1 MQLVAQIAAS
11 EPAGGAAV
19 DQVVIATL
27 AAGAGFSILA
37 WLVTGHRS
45 GRVSYLGRAAAFSE
59 RASSLPG
66 WAALPAG
73 VAAASLLVA
82 LLGMYWDISLHIDVG
97 RDAGPLANPAHYLIL
112 AGLFGILAAGTLA
125 VFLPDE
131 RPGPAAV
138 RIAGDWHAP
147 VGGLLITAC
156 AAFALLGFP
165 LDDGWHRLFG
175 QDVTLWG
182 PTHLMLIGGA
192 TMTLVGLAVL
202 LAEGTRARRASG
214 ADSELPLVVR
224 ARRTGLMG
232 GLLIGLSTFQAEFD
246 FGVPQFRFV
255 LEPALLAIAA
265 ATALV
270 CARIWIGRGGAL
282 MAAVFF
288 VVVRGGIALT
298 VGEVFS
304 QTAPHLPL
312 YLAEAVCVELVA
324 LVLASRA
331 GNGRPNPIALGFGSG
346 LLIGTVGFAA
356 EYGWGQVAMPLPWTP
371 DLLPAGIVMATVGG
385 LAGGLLGAQ
394 LGSALRGE
402 LPSGRGVRRTAGLGL
417 VAIMAVIGFGLIT
430 SVPDDVRARVAL
442 EDVSPRPDREV
453 LATVRVD
460 PPSAASTPAWLNV
473 TAWQGGGL
481 VISPLDQVGANT
493 YRTEEPIPVGGDWK
507 AMVRLQMGN
516 EILAAPI
523 YLPRD
528 TAIPAPEVS
537 ARSSFTRAFVSD
549 HRVLQREQKQDVPGW
564 LTTVAP
570 LGVLAIAL
578 SLLATIAWGVERI
591 GRPWRRSAAE
601 VERTAQ
607 PLKPMGA
614 RS

>member
-1 MQLVAQIAAS
+1 MQPIPQIATS
-11 EPAGGAAV
+11 EPAGGAAI

-27 AAGAGFSILA
+27 AAGVGFSILA
-37 WLVTGHRS
+37 WLVMGHRS
-45 GRVSYLGRAAAFSE
+45 GRVSHLGRAAAFSE
-59 RASSLPG
+59 RVSSLPG
-66 WAALPAG
+66 WAALPSG
-73 VAAASLLVA
+73 VAAVSLLVA

-202 LAEGTRARRASG
+202 LAEGTWARRATG

-265 ATALV
+265 AVALV
-270 CARIWIGRGGAL
+270 CARIWVGRGGAL

-298 VGEVFS
+298 VGEVFG
-304 QTAPHLPL
+304 QTVPHLPL
-312 YLAEAVCVELVA
+312 YLVEAGCVELVA
-324 LVLASRA
+324 LVAASRA
-331 GNGRPNPIALGFGSG
+331 ASRRPNPIALGLGSG
-346 LLIGTVGFAA
+346 LLIGTLGFAA
-356 EYGWGQVAMPLPWTP
+356 EYGWSRVAMPLPWTA
-371 DLLPAGIVMATVGG
+371 DLLPVGILMATVGG

-402 LPSGRGVRRTAGLGL
+402 LPSVRGVRWIAGLGL
-417 VAIMAVIGFGLIT
+417 VAIMGVIGFGLVT
-430 SVPDDVRARVAL
+430 SVPDGVRARVAL

-453 LATVRVD
+453 LATVHVD
-460 PPSAASTPAWLNV
+460 PASAAADPAWLEV

-481 VISPLDQVGANT
+481 LISPLDPIGAGA
-493 YRTEEPIPVGGDWK
+493 YRTEKPVPVGGDWK
-507 AMVRLQMGN
+507 AMVRLQTGN
-516 EILAAPI
+516 ELLAAPI
-523 YLPRD
+523 YLPKD
-528 TAIPAPEVS
+528 TAIPAPEVP
-537 ARSSFTRAFVSD
+537 ARPSFRRAFVSD
-549 HRVLQREQKQDVPGW
+549 HEVLQREQKQGVPAW

-591 GRPWRRSAAE
+591 GRPRRRSAE
-601 VERTAQ
+601 VEPATSA
-607 PLKPMGA
+607 LKPIGA